1 MLTEMH
7 IKSKKQKKRF
17 LHAYM
22 KELEYYDSLNTEF
35 KTKRKIVVNTDRR
48 KKVRYIDE
56 DNNITGIT
64 KCVWYYEIFYKPCD
78 FIRSKQIN
86 DFYRRKCE
94 EG

>member
-1 MLTEMH
+1 
-7 IKSKKQKKRF
+7 
-17 LHAYM
+17 M

-64 KCVWYYEIFYKPCD
+64 KWVYFL
-78 FIRSKQIN
+78 
-86 DFYRRKCE
+86 
-94 EG
+94 

>member
-56 DNNITGIT
+56 DNNITGI
-64 KCVWYYEIFYKPCD
+64 IYKPCD